1 MNGMLKSFPIAL
13 RMIFKDPVNFSLALV
28 PSVIAL
34 AIYLTLVTIIFN
46 NYHLMKTFLAGY
58 LQLPADQAGWAG
70 VFLTAILI
78 LFVFVIMSFTFVMLV
93 GLIGA
98 PFNSMLS
105 SRIEDKLAGKSV
117 NQDRSKTFGEVLGGF
132 GRSIVNELKK
142 ILLILVLSVFAFFL
156 NFIPVFYPVA
166 ALIFSLLIAVQFVD
180 YSWSRHDWTFG
191 GCFSDVFKNIVV
203 YGISGAFFLVMM
215 TVPLLNVLV
224 PPLATSYYTVLWLH
238 RQNKIPLT

>member
-1 MNGMLKSFPIAL
+1 MNGVLRSFPIAL
-13 RMIFKDPVNFSLALV
+13 RMIFKDPVNLSLAMV
-28 PSVIAL
+28 PSAIAL
-34 AIYLTLVTIIFN
+34 AIYLVLITVIFN

-58 LQLPADQAGWAG
+58 LQMPADQAGWAG

-105 SRIEDKLAGKSV
+105 SRIEDKLAGKVV
-117 NQDRSKTFGEVLGGF
+117 NKDRSKTFGEVLSGF
-132 GRSIVNELKK
+132 GKSIFNEVKK
-142 ILLILVLSVFAFFL
+142 VIFILILSVFAFFL
-156 NFIPVFYPVA
+156 NFIPIFYPVA

-191 GCFSDVFKNIVV
+191 LCFGDIFKNILV
-203 YGISGAFFLVMM
+203 YGLSGAFFLLMM
-215 TVPLLNVLV
+215 TVPLVNVLV
-224 PPLATSYYTVLWLH
+224 PAFATSYYTVLWLH
-238 RQNKIPLT
+238 RQNRIPMT